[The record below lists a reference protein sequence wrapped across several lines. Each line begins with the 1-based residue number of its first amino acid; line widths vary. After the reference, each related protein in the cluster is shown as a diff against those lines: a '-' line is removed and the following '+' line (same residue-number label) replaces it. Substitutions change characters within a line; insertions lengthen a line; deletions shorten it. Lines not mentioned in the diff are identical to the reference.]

1 MVGGSYD
8 SLPNLAAFL
17 LTGIR
22 QLEPCLCGDRYLQ
35 GLQKAIV
42 NYLP

>member
-8 SLPNLAAFL
+8 SPPNLTALL

-22 QLEPCLCGDRYLQ
+22 QLEPCLSRGRYLQ